1 MRQSEKLGISSSTYA
16 RWRKMGAG
24 EIPIEKLRYI
34 SKYPR
39 ASKRYEEWEEK
50 ALEHIINKYGVNRI
64 AYLVA
69 KKFSAIEYDILESVF
84 RFAIG
89 AGRTPKAVMDR
100 ITRRV
105 CKKRKA
111 KKEGEK

>member
-1 MRQSEKLGISSSTYA
+1 VRQSKVLGISSATYA

-39 ASKRYEEWEEK
+39 ASK
-50 ALEHIINKYGVNRI
+50 
-64 AYLVA
+64 
-69 KKFSAIEYDILESVF
+69 FSAIEYDILESVF
-84 RFAIG
+84 RFAMG
-89 AGRTPKAVMDR
+89 VGRTPKAVMDR
-100 ITRRV
+100 IARRV

-111 KKEGEK
+111 KKEG

>member
-1 MRQSEKLGISSSTYA
+1 MRQSKVLGISSATYA

-39 ASKRYEEWEEK
+39 ASKRYEDWEDK
-50 ALEHIINKYGVNRI
+50 ALDNIIEKYGADKV

-84 RFAIG
+84 RFAMG
-89 AGRTPKAVMDR
+89 VGRTPKAVMDR
-100 ITRRV
+100 IARRV
-105 CKKRKA
+105 CKKRKT
-111 KKEGEK
+111 KKGGVI

>member
-1 MRQSEKLGISSSTYA
+1 MRQSKVLGISSSTYA
-16 RWRKMGAG
+16 RWRKMGGG

-39 ASKRYEEWEEK
+39 ASKRYEEWENK
-50 ALEHIINKYGVNRI
+50 ALDNIIETYGADKV

-69 KKFSAIEYDILESVF
+69 KKFSAIEYDILESIF
-84 RFAIG
+84 RFAMG

-100 ITRRV
+100 IA
-105 CKKRKA
+105 RKA
-111 KKEGEK
+111 CKLIKG

>member
-1 MRQSEKLGISSSTYA
+1 VRQSKVLGISSATYA

-24 EIPIEKLRYI
+24 EIPIEKLRY
-34 SKYPR
+34 PR
-39 ASKRYEEWEEK
+39 ASKRYEEWEDK
-50 ALEHIINKYGVNRI
+50 ALDNIIEKYGADKV

-84 RFAIG
+84 RFAMG
-89 AGRTPKAVMDR
+89 VGRTPKAVMDR
-100 ITRRV
+100 IARRV

-111 KKEGEK
+111 KKEG